1 MERQVLEQQ
10 SSEKSTQLK
19 EILKE
24 ITADQIKKL
33 NKILLKSA
41 PQSLTAAIETFV
53 ALLKNQERV
62 TSADV

>member
-53 ALLKNQERV
+53 ALLKNQLRV

>member
-1 MERQVLEQQ
+1 VERQVLEQQ

-33 NKILLKSA
+33 NKILMKSA

>member
-1 MERQVLEQQ
+1 VERQVLEQQ

-24 ITADQIKKL
+24 ITPDQIKKL
-33 NKILLKSA
+33 NKILVKSA

-53 ALLKNQERV
+53 ALLKNKERV